1 MTVEGGIV
9 AMQWLNDSIKVFSA
23 ESFGRWKLFL
33 EIFWS
38 CSWSSPHIV
47 LHIEKEKKIPEIAFI
62 IFIIN
67 LNGIWW
73 SSSMMSEFWDH
84 KVLIDEVLVWSA
96 MKGEVAVV
104 ESSSW
109 MITRTSS
116 MICFLQDFLKVACKT
131 VGDNARVIAW
141 EKFYDLAD
149 PVAD

>member
-1 MTVEGGIV
+1 
-9 AMQWLNDSIKVFSA
+9 
-23 ESFGRWKLFL
+23 
-33 EIFWS
+33 
-38 CSWSSPHIV
+38 
-47 LHIEKEKKIPEIAFI
+47 
-62 IFIIN
+62 
-67 LNGIWW
+67 
-73 SSSMMSEFWDH
+73 
-84 KVLIDEVLVWSA
+84 